1 AEMATLMR
9 AIARQGDVAR
19 AGRVPLYQRDE
30 VGALA
35 DVTNQMID
43 RLEATETERASAA
56 SALAAL
62 NQTLERR
69 VEQRTAE
76 LTTRNAD
83 IGLVRDNVDKGFFPV
98 DRAGAISS
106 EHAAILT
113 AWFGPVSAGEPMPGY
128 FGRHDSRFAANLE
141 LAW

>member
-1 AEMATLMR
+1 MTVLIFFAAIVLFALLCATLLETAITGPVAEMATLMR
-9 AIARQGDVAR
+9 AIARRGDVAR

-43 RLEATETERASAA
+43 RLEATETERASGA

-83 IGLVRDNVDKGFFPV
+83 MRLVLDNVDQGFFTPV
-98 DRAGAISS
+98 NRVG
-106 EHAAILT
+106 T
-113 AWFGPVSAGEPMPGY
+113 GVPV
-128 FGRHDSRFAANLE
+128 
-141 LAW
+141 